1 MGHLA
6 LALALALA
14 LPLPKYTA
22 SPSSYPSPCVNIKAN
37 NVGWTPLMAA
47 THHANGNPKI
57 LNMLH
62 EGGIEGSGGY
72 IEPGSRTMFT

>member
-1 MGHLA
+1 
-6 LALALALA
+6 
-14 LPLPKYTA
+14 
-22 SPSSYPSPCVNIKAN
+22 
-37 NVGWTPLMAA
+37 MAA